1 MLRVLFA
8 GSPECAV
15 PALEA
20 LAARHRIVAVLT
32 NPPAPAG
39 RSGAPVPTPVAL
51 AARALMD
58 SGLIGADVPVLT
70 PDKINDATRE
80 QILATGPDCMACFAY
95 GKIFGP
101 KTLALFPKG
110 SYNVH
115 PSLLPRWRGC
125 APVPAAILA
134 GDDETGVTVQKM
146 ALEMDSGDILA
157 QIRFP
162 LDGTEYAD
170 ELLGRAAREGAALLA
185 DVLDSVENGTARGS
199 PQDHARATF
208 CSMLRK
214 EDGIIDWNRDAKAV
228 SATVRA
234 FHPWPGAHTR
244 AESGGPDGPGSTLII
259 HRAHVV
265 PGGAA
270 GGREGSAAAPG
281 TVLGVDKKEGILV
294 QTGNGVIA
302 LETLQWRTKK
312 ILDWKS
318 FMNGSRDFA
327 GSVLGNKG
335 QAT

>member
-15 PALEA
+15 PALEE
-20 LAARHRIVAVLT
+20 LASRHRIVAVLT

-39 RSGAPVPTPVAL
+39 RSGEPIPTPVAL
-51 AARALMD
+51 AARRLMD
-58 SGLIGADVPVLT
+58 EGLIARDAPILT
-70 PDKINDATRE
+70 PDKINDDVRAS
-80 QILATGPDCMACFAY
+80 ILAQEPDCMACFAF

-110 SYNVH
+110 AYNVH

-125 APVPAAILA
+125 APIPATILA
-134 GDDETGVTVQKM
+134 GDAETGVTVQRM

-157 QIRFP
+157 QTRFP
-162 LDGTEYAD
+162 LDGTEYAS
-170 ELLGRAAREGAALLA
+170 ELLERAAREGAQLIAR
-185 DVLDSVENGTARGS
+185 VLDEVEQGCERGT
-199 PQDHARATF
+199 PQDSSQATF
-208 CSMLRK
+208 CTMLKK
-214 EDGIIDWNRDAKAV
+214 EDGLIDWNSDARAV
-228 SATVRA
+228 SATIRA
-234 FHPWPGAHTR
+234 FHPWPGAYTLAR
-244 AESGGPDGPGSTLII
+244 AGAQDGTESTLIV

-265 PGGAA
+265 PETPRTQAM
-270 GGREGSAAAPG
+270 PG

-294 QTGNGVIA
+294 QTGDGVLA

-318 FMNGSRDFA
+318 FINGSRDFV

-335 QAT
+335 HST

>member
-1 MLRVLFA
+1 MLRILFA

-15 PALEA
+15 PALEE
-20 LAARHRIVAVLT
+20 LARRHKIVAVLT

-39 RSGAPVPTPVAL
+39 RSGVPVPTPVAL
-51 AARALMD
+51 AARRLAEE
-58 SGLIGADVPVLT
+58 GLIDSNVPVLA
-70 PDKINDATRE
+70 PEKINDDARDE
-80 QILATGPDCMACFAY
+80 IRSLLPDCMACFAY

-125 APVPAAILA
+125 APIPAAILA
-134 GDDETGVTVQKM
+134 GDAETGVTVQRM
-146 ALEMDSGDILA
+146 ALEMDSGDVLA

-170 ELLGRAAREGAALLA
+170 ELLDRAARAGAPLLA
-185 DVLDSVENGTARGS
+185 DVLDEVESGTERGQ
-199 PQDHARATF
+199 PQDSSLATF

-214 EDGIIDWNRDAKAV
+214 EDGLIDWELDAAAV
-228 SATVRA
+228 SAKVRA

-244 AESGGPDGPGSTLII
+244 SASGGPDGPGSTLIV
-259 HRAHVV
+259 HRARVATED
-265 PGGAA
+265 AA
-270 GGREGSAAAPG
+270 LAFGVAAASPG

-318 FMNGSRDFA
+318 FMNGSRDFV

-335 QAT
+335 QST

>member
-15 PALEA
+15 PALER
-20 LAARHRIVAVLT
+20 LASRHRIVAVLT

-39 RSGAPVPTPVAL
+39 RSGEPVPTPVAL
-51 AARALMD
+51 AARRLMED
-58 SGLIGADVPVLT
+58 GLIDSNVPVLT
-70 PDKINDATRE
+70 PERINDGIRSA
-80 QILATGPDCMACFAY
+80 ILRQEPDCMACFAY

-125 APVPAAILA
+125 APIPAAILA
-134 GDDETGVTVQKM
+134 GDAVTGVTVQRM
-146 ALEMDSGDILA
+146 ALEMDSGDVLA
-157 QIRFP
+157 QIRIP

-170 ELLGRAAREGAALLA
+170 ELLDRAALAGAELLPG
-185 DVLDSVENGTARGS
+185 VLDDVERGTERGH
-199 PQDHARATF
+199 PQDPSQATF
-208 CSMLRK
+208 CAMLRK
-214 EDGIIDWNRDAKAV
+214 EDGIIDWSVAAAAV
-228 SATVRA
+228 SAKVRA
-234 FHPWPGAHTR
+234 FHPWPGAYTS
-244 AESGGPDGPGSTLII
+244 AEAGGPDGPGSTLIV
-259 HRAHVV
+259 HRARV
-265 PGGAA
+265 
-270 GGREGSAAAPG
+270 SAAAADRAGSATTARPG

-318 FMNGSRDFA
+318 FMNGTRDFV

-335 QAT
+335 QST